1 MRNVAVRGVGSVNQ
15 VVGYTENNVA
25 TKNMTTKQI
34 IEELKG
40 IRDAFEWRVTAQQR
54 IQGVLKGNSDGRV
67 FDPITAV
74 AFFRT
79 GQFFPEGHSSAA
91 ARSAGLSFGDTTEI
105 VAAFSYGFATGEGPG
120 NLRHDLLKAVFSGKP
135 AVSERTVVAH

>member
-1 MRNVAVRGVGSVNQ
+1 MRNLGVRDVGSVNQ

-25 TKNMTTKQI
+25 TKNVTTKQI

-40 IRDAFEWRVTAQQR
+40 IKDAFEWRVTPQQR

-67 FDPITAV
+67 FDPVTAV

-79 GQFFPEGHSSAA
+79 GQFFPDGHSSTA
-91 ARSAGLSFGDTTEI
+91 ARGVGLSFGDTAEI
-105 VAAFSYGFATGEGPG
+105 VAACNYGFSTGEGPG
-120 NLRHDLLKAVFSGKP
+120 NLRHDLMDAVFSGTR
-135 AVSERTVVAH
+135 AVSERTVIAH